1 MIYILSVFIIHWKEG
16 SGTKEQGQVTR
27 EEALDGSLG
36 SRPSTWYWWGGVVNE
51 TRGRYGGVIAG
62 RAGHG
67 RHIIW
72 GSQAWGQ
79 GLGERGDLIL
89 SYPSS
94 CLRSL
99 PLSHKLVI
107 GFLLRPQHFP
117 ATTINIMF
125 APALTKKATALLSV
139 ASLNGILFSKHI
151 LRTFLFAVPGSQ
163 RDSPRD
169 SADKMTLGTTE
180 MGRCWNE

>member
-1 MIYILSVFIIHWKEG
+1 MLLSFIGQKAQGPKSRARSLGRKHWMEAWALDLQPDTWG
-16 SGTKEQGQVTR
+16 LINETQGQ
-27 EEALDGSLG
+27 
-36 SRPSTWYWWGGVVNE
+36 YWGVL
-51 TRGRYGGVIAG
+51 AG

-67 RHIIW
+67 RYIIW
-72 GSQAWGQ
+72 GSQAWGW
-79 GLGERGDLIL
+79 GLWESGDLIL
-89 SYPSS
+89 SYLSS

-99 PLSHKLVI
+99 PLSHEPEI

-117 ATTINIMF
+117 TTTLNIMF
-125 APALTKKATALLSV
+125 APALTKKATGLLSV
-139 ASLNGILFSKHI
+139 ASLNRILFSQHI

-163 RDSPRD
+163 RDSSRG